1 MQIRPAGPED
11 RGAVLAV
18 EAAAFS
24 TPAEA
29 ELVAV
34 LLEDPTAAPVVSLL
48 AEADGKAIGHILFT
62 GATVTGEGTAPPAS
76 ILAPLAVIPEAQRQ
90 GVGRSLI
97 EAGIEALGALDV
109 SLVFVLGHIGYYP
122 RAGFRPALPFGLDPP
137 YGIDTAVS
145 DAWMVREI
153 RPGTLGSVR
162 GTVRCAD
169 ALMHPELWRED

>member
-11 RGAVLAV
+11 RAAVLAV

-29 ELVAV
+29 ELVAD
-34 LLEDPTAAPVVSLL
+34 LLDDPSAAPVVSLL
-48 AEADGKAIGHILFT
+48 AEADGVAVGHILFT
-62 GATVTGEGTAPPAS
+62 GATVTGDGSAPPAS
-76 ILAPLAVIPEAQRQ
+76 ILAPLAVIPEAQGQ
-90 GVGRSLI
+90 GVGRALI
-97 EAGIEALGALDV
+97 EAGIEALGAHDV

-137 YGIDTAVS
+137 YGIDPAVS

-153 RPGTLGSVR
+153 RPDVLGSVR
-162 GTVRCAD
+162 GPVRCAD
-169 ALMHPELWRED
+169 ALMHREFWRED

>member
-1 MQIRPAGPED
+1 MQIRSAGPED
-11 RGAVLAV
+11 RAAALAV

-29 ELVAV
+29 ELVAA
-34 LLEDPTAAPVVSLL
+34 LLEDPSAVPVVSLL
-48 AEADGKAIGHILFT
+48 AEVDGVAVGHILFT
-62 GATVTGEGTAPPAS
+62 GATVTGDGAAPSAS
-76 ILAPLAVIPEAQRQ
+76 ILAPLAVIPEAQGQ
-90 GVGRSLI
+90 GVGRALI
-97 EAGIEALGALDV
+97 EAGIEALGARDV

-153 RPGTLGSVR
+153 RPGVLGFVR

-169 ALMHPELWRED
+169 ALMLPEFWRED

>member
-11 RGAVLAV
+11 RAAVLAV

-29 ELVAV
+29 ELVAD
-34 LLEDPTAAPVVSLL
+34 LLDDPSAAPVVSLL
-48 AEADGKAIGHILFT
+48 AEADGVAVGHILFT
-62 GATVTGEGTAPPAS
+62 RATVTGEGTAPRAS
-76 ILAPLAVIPEAQRQ
+76 ILAPLAVIPEVQRQ
-90 GVGRSLI
+90 GVGLALI

-109 SLVFVLGHIGYYP
+109 SLAFVLGHIGYYP

-137 YGIDTAVS
+137 YGIDPAVS

-153 RPGTLGSVR
+153 CPGTLGSVR

>member
-11 RGAVLAV
+11 RAAVLAV

-24 TPAEA
+24 TPVEA
-29 ELVAV
+29 ELVAD
-34 LLEDPTAAPVVSLL
+34 LLDDPSAAPVVSLL
-48 AEADGKAIGHILFT
+48 AEADGVAVGHILFT
-62 GATVTGEGTAPPAS
+62 RATVTGEGTAPRAS
-76 ILAPLAVIPEAQRQ
+76 ILAPLAVIPEVQRQ
-90 GVGRSLI
+90 GVGLALI

-109 SLVFVLGHIGYYP
+109 SLAFVLGHIGYYP

-137 YGIDTAVS
+137 YGIDPAVS